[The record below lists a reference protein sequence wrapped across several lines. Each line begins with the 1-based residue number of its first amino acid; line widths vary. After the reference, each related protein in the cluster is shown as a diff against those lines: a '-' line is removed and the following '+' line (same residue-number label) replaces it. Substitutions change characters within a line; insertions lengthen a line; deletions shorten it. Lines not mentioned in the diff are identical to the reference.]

1 MRADIWIP
9 HILCAI
15 VGVSAWIEINGIF
28 SELGHMQM
36 LPEKWSLASIIVI
49 IVQIGNIAPF
59 VFSMIKNKPP
69 LRWSMMLVLSMGLS
83 SMIFLAIFWSWTYHI
98 FGANRSVML
107 YIGSWIAAS
116 ADCLSNLVFWPYVG
130 QFPRTYITAMG
141 TGESLSSA
149 VSAAIAASQKA
160 FGFTPS
166 VFFIVLGVVV
176 VLSSIAFAVLETR
189 YASSLCDLAKAKS
202 MPIAEQTSDN
212 KTESTTNS
220 VDSTKLVWREYLPIF
235 TIIAGLSF
243 VQNGL
248 NPSLLPIACRFYKN
262 AYWIAQN
269 ASFVAAPVSS
279 ISASFFQPRKSI
291 WIAVVLWVACSVF
304 IVVCAACNDPL
315 FENDAIG
322 TGVMTT
328 VAIVSGAALAY
339 TKVSAMLWVR
349 TANQAKDGTEIYD
362 KAMMQRLLTAAG
374 ISMQIGSVAG
384 AVTNF
389 LLVNVAKVFASRH

>member
-1 MRADIWIP
+1 
-9 HILCAI
+9 
-15 VGVSAWIEINGIF
+15 
-28 SELGHMQM
+28 
-36 LPEKWSLASIIVI
+36 
-49 IVQIGNIAPF
+49 
-59 VFSMIKNKPP
+59 
-69 LRWSMMLVLSMGLS
+69 
-83 SMIFLAIFWSWTYHI
+83 
-98 FGANRSVML
+98 ML

-130 QFPRTYITAMG
+130 QFPRSYITAMG

-149 VSAAIAASQKA
+149 VSASIAASQKA

-166 VFFIVLGVVV
+166 VFFVVLGVVV

-189 YASSLCDLAKAKS
+189 YAPSLCELAKAKAI
-202 MPIAEQTSDN
+202 PISEQTADN
-212 KTESTTNS
+212 KSEEPTIA
-220 VDSTKLVWREYLPIF
+220 STKPVWREYLPIF

-269 ASFVAAPVSS
+269 ASFVAAPISS
-279 ISASFFQPRKSI
+279 ISASFFQPKKSI
-291 WIAVVLWVACSVF
+291 WIAVILWVSCSVF
-304 IVVCAACNDPL
+304 IIVCASLNDPI
-315 FENDAIG
+315 FANDAIG

-349 TANQAKDGTEIYD
+349 SANQAKDGTEIYD
-362 KAMMQRLLTAAG
+362 KAKMQRLLTAAG

-384 AVTNF
+384 ALTNF
-389 LLVNVAKVFASRH
+389 LLVNVAKVFANRH

>member
-1 MRADIWIP
+1 MRADVWIP

-15 VGVSAWIEINGIF
+15 VGVSAWVEINGIF

-59 VFSMIKNKPP
+59 IFSMIRNKPP
-69 LRWSMMLVLSMGLS
+69 LRWSMVLVLSMGLS
-83 SMIFLAIFWSWTYHI
+83 SMVFLAIFWSWTYSMA
-98 FGANRSVML
+98 GAERSVML
-107 YIGSWIAAS
+107 YIGSLIAAS

-130 QFPRTYITAMG
+130 QFPRSYITAMG

-149 VSAAIAASQKA
+149 VSALVAASQKA

-166 VFFIVLGVVV
+166 VFFIVIGVVV
-176 VLSSIAFAVLETR
+176 VFSSVAFAVLETR
-189 YASSLCDLAKAKS
+189 YAPALCELAKSKS
-202 MPIAEQTSDN
+202 LPIAEQSTDN
-212 KTESTTNS
+212 KTDSSPTN
-220 VDSTKLVWREYLPIF
+220 DTRKPIWREYLPIF
-235 TIIAGLSF
+235 SIIAGLSF

-269 ASFVAAPVSS
+269 ASFVAAPISS

-291 WIAVVLWVACSVF
+291 WIAVVLWLSCSVF
-304 IVVCAACNDPL
+304 IIVCSSLQDPIIEDEA
-315 FENDAIG
+315 FG

-349 TANQAKDGTEIYD
+349 TADKHKDGTEIYD
-362 KAMMQRLLTAAG
+362 KTRMQQLLTAAG

-384 AVTNF
+384 ALTTF